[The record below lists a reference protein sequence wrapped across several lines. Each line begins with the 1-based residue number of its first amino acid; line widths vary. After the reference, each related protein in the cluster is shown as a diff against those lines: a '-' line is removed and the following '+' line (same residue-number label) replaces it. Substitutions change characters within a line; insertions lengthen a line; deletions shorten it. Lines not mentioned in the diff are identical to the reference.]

1 MQVERPLVY
10 FYGAASPQDNPELYR
25 SYVERLAGVLEDQA
39 AASLEV
45 RNPSLCDSVA
55 WIARQTLYFSP

>member
-10 FYGAASPQDNPELYR
+10 FYGAASPQDNQELYR

-45 RNPSLCDSVA
+45 RS
-55 WIARQTLYFSP
+55 SP

>member
-1 MQVERPLVY
+1 MY

-25 SYVERLAGVLEDQA
+25 SYVERLAAVLEEQA

-45 RNPSLCDSVA
+45 SGMQASRHRCNAAVRMSKHP
-55 WIARQTLYFSP
+55 